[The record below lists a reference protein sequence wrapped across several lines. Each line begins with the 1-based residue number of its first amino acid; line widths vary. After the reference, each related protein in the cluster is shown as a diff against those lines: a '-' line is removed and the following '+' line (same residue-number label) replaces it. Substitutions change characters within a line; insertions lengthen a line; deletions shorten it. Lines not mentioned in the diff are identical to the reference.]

1 MNNKLVPGI
10 LLGALVGGAITL
22 ADKNTRTSLQNSFK
36 NLKEGKSSNR
46 GPSKFNLIKEEI
58 MYWKDA
64 IEEIRRNNPELERAL
79 KDAKNT
85 LQQRKQNDKHLN

>member
-22 ADKNTRTSLQNSFK
+22 ANKNTRNALKSSIQ
-36 NLKEGKSSNR
+36 NLKEGKRSDR
-46 GPSKFNLIKEEI
+46 GPSKISVIKEEVL
-58 MYWKDA
+58 YWKDA

-79 KDAKNT
+79 KNAKNT
-85 LQQRKQNDKHLN
+85 LQERKQNDKHLN

>member
-10 LLGALVGGAITL
+10 LIGALVGGAITL

-36 NLKEGKSSNR
+36 NLKEGNSSNR
-46 GPSKFNLIKEEI
+46 EPSKFNLIKEEI

>member
-22 ADKNTRTSLQNSFK
+22 ADKNTRNALKTSFK
-36 NLKEGKSSNR
+36 NLKEGKPADKE
-46 GPSKFNLIKEEI
+46 PSKFSMIKDEI
-58 MYWKDA
+58 LYWKDA

-79 KDAKNT
+79 KNAKDT
-85 LQQRKQNDKHLN
+85 LQERKQNDKHLN